1 MAYAVELKPRAT
13 KDLRRISPE
22 QATRIAD
29 ALEDYDDLKML
40 RAAKDAEQAAPTTP
54 LREVRR
60 KLRI

>member
-29 ALEDYDDLKML
+29 ALEALADGLKGVECGGL
-40 RAAKDAEQAAPTTP
+40 TP
-54 LREVRR
+54 LW
-60 KLRI
+60 KGAA